1 MHVERMILIPGLGA
15 DERLF
20 GPQRATGLTFEVP
33 TLPVPK
39 RNEDMTRY
47 AGRVCELL
55 RLDDGPCVLGGVS
68 FGGMLACE
76 MAAHCDARAVV
87 LIAACRDR
95 AAIPRYY
102 YGAELV
108 SRLLPD
114 VLIRRRC
121 ATSSRLLAGLENLDT
136 EQFELIHDMAQR
148 ISVPFVRRTARMIL
162 GWRGAAEPACPV
174 YHVHGRLDRVIPIR
188 QLRPDVVIEEGGHL
202 INMTHAVQV
211 NQFITDSLSRH
222 LRARAAYA

>member
-1 MHVERMILIPGLGA
+1 MHVERVILIPGLGA

-20 GPQRATGLTFEVP
+20 GSQRTAGLTFEVP
-33 TLPVPK
+33 TLPIPK
-39 RNEDMTRY
+39 RSEDMTHY
-47 AGRVCELL
+47 AL
-55 RLDDGPCVLGGVS
+55 RLCDRLRLDGPCVLGGVS

-102 YGAELV
+102 YGAELI

-121 ATSSRLLAGLENLDT
+121 ATSSRLLAGIENLDA

-148 ISVPFVRRTARMIL
+148 ISVPFLRRTARMIL
-162 GWRGAAEPACPV
+162 GWRGSPQLSCPV
-174 YHVHGRLDRVIPIR
+174 HHVHGRLDRVIPVR
-188 QLRPDVVIEEGGHL
+188 QLRPDVIIEQGGHL
-202 INMTHAVQV
+202 INMTHAGQV
-211 NQFITDSLSRH
+211 NQFIADSLSH
-222 LRARAAYA
+222 HFCAQAAHA